1 MPLPLSAVHDGW
13 AMLGETPI
21 MVSKSV
27 NNIALIDW
35 GMMVIV
41 DEVLI
46 YKLTKLKLFGRLS
59 K

>member
-1 MPLPLSAVHDGW
+1 
-13 AMLGETPI
+13 MLGETP
-21 MVSKSV
+21 MKVSKSV
-27 NNIALIDW
+27 NNNALNDW